1 MSEETDDEIA
11 DKVLRESLG
20 RVRDSNPAPSAQ
32 REEKTIEELE
42 EKLAVAVRALKAIA
56 EPYTEE
62 WNHMECITALR
73 RDEHEARTA
82 LHAIRERKGENG

>member
-11 DKVLRESLG
+11 EKVLMESLS

-42 EKLAVAVRALKAIA
+42 EKLAVAVKALERIVGVAS
-56 EPYTEE
+56 EPTHGPFSMG
-62 WNHMECITALR
+62 NIQCV
-73 RDEHEARTA
+73 ARTA
-82 LHAIRERKGENG
+82 LEVINKND